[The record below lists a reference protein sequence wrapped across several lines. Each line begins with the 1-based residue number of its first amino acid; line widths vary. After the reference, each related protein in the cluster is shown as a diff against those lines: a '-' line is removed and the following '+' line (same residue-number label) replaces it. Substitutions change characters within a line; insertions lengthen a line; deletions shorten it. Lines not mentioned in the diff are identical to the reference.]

1 MKNVFDLRASSA
13 YWEQVG

>member
-1 MKNVFDLRASSA
+1 LKNVFDLRASSA